1 MSIFELELSGLLS
14 EVNGSLA
21 AEVVRDPVN
30 GFPEDNE
37 LAAIEVEGLLWIIE
51 PDVCEIVDLINRLQQ
66 ASNEYTQY
74 VKMLRGKE
82 KLNCNK
88 EYVEMTKVV
97 NENLKS
103 LNAKRAELMSRKEE
117 LSVLLAKFK
126 NPTVVPTEEKKSVM
140 LQSRPSSL
148 NGQRATLYHSR
159 QTKKCRKRRR
169 TNHGCAG
176 DTHHTA
182 LCLAEDKRDI
192 CNQAQSTTFLSSS
205 RNKAERVITRDR
217 RHYRIWRTKD

>member
-51 PDVCEIVDLINRLQQ
+51 PDVCEIVDLISRLQQ

-103 LNAKRAELMSRKEE
+103 LNAKRAVMSRKEE